1 MSVVEFGGA
10 QSQSFEA
17 AIEPVSWTV
26 IVAVS
31 VELNTPGARFVS
43 VSAAAHAELT
53 LSVAVTSFEM
63 QAVPLLTWSL
73 IVSVPD
79 AAELDAFVVS
89 ALKEPKV
96 PPPPT

>member
-10 QSQSFEA
+10 HSQSFEA

-26 IVAVS
+26 MVAVS
-31 VELNTPGARFVS
+31 VLWKTPGARFVS
-43 VSAAAHAELT
+43 VTAAAQAELT
-53 LSVAVTSFEM
+53 LFDAATSFEM
-63 QAVPLLTWSL
+63 HAVPLLTWSL

-79 AAELDAFVVS
+79 AAELPAFVVS
-89 ALKEPKV
+89 ALNEPNV